1 MPPVK
6 LTTSVDHA
14 GAARLGKQL
23 DALGGEIKD
32 RMKQARK
39 LAGYV
44 RTQDR
49 RNIRRQETVDG
60 APFAPR
66 KRPRADRAMLA
77 GLAKAMDV
85 VSQPRLGGV
94 AVTWKNALTA
104 KIAYRHQHGV
114 GEDWT
119 PEKAAKVYGR
129 PDYKAACTRTQAKA
143 LLREGYRLMVPMRG
157 GGRRPMRVTVGW
169 LESRLS
175 LGQAG
180 IILRLMRTKK
190 AQGAQ
195 SWRDTVPERPFLGV
209 TPGEADKMCE
219 KLAKTVLGKV
229 PR

>member
-1 MPPVK
+1 MQIK
-6 LTTSVDHA
+6 LTAEVDHRR
-14 GAARLGKQL
+14 AARLDKQL

-39 LAGYV
+39 LGGYV
-44 RTQDR
+44 RTQSR
-49 RNIRRQETVDG
+49 RNIRRQETVEG

-66 KRPRADRAMLA
+66 KRQRADRAMLS
-77 GLAKAMDV
+77 GLAKTVEV
-85 VSQPRLGGV
+85 VSRPDLGGV

-104 KIAYRHQHGV
+104 KIAYRHQQGV

-129 PDYKAACTRTQAKA
+129 PDYKAACTRSQATA
-143 LLREGYRLMVPMRG
+143 LLRVGYRLMVPMKG

-190 AQGAQ
+190 SQGAQ

-209 TPGEADKMCE
+209 TPGEAEKMCE

>member
-1 MPPVK
+1 MQQIK
-6 LTTSVDHA
+6 LTASVDHG
-14 GAARLGKQL
+14 GADRLGKQL

-49 RNIRRQETVDG
+49 RNIRRQETVEG

-66 KRPRADRAMLA
+66 KRQRADRAMLA
-77 GLAKAMDV
+77 GLAKSMEI

-119 PEKAAKVYGR
+119 PDKAAKVYGR
-129 PDYKAACTRTQAKA
+129 PDYKAACTRSQAKA
-143 LLREGYRLMVPMRG
+143 LLREGYRLMVPMKG

-209 TPGEADKMCE
+209 TPGEAEKMCE

>member
-1 MPPVK
+1 MQIK
-6 LTTSVDHA
+6 LTASVDHG

-23 DALGGEIKD
+23 DSLGSGIKD

-66 KRPRADRAMLA
+66 KRQRADRAMLA
-77 GLAKAMDV
+77 GLAKTMTI
-85 VSQPRLGGV
+85 VSKPGLGGV
-94 AVTWKNALTA
+94 AVTWKNPLTA

-129 PDYKAACTRTQAKA
+129 PDYKASCTRSQAKA
-143 LLREGYRLMVPMRG
+143 LLREGYRLMVPMKG

-190 AQGAQ
+190 SQGAQ
-195 SWRDTVPERPFLGV
+195 SWRDNVPERPFLGV
-209 TPGEADKMCE
+209 TPGEAEKMCE

>member
-1 MPPVK
+1 MQQIK
-6 LTTSVDHA
+6 LTASFDHG
-14 GAARLGKQL
+14 GADRLGKQL
-23 DALGGEIKD
+23 DALGGEIKG
-32 RMKQARK
+32 RMKAARK

-66 KRPRADRAMLA
+66 KRQRADRAMLA
-77 GLAKAMDV
+77 GLANTMTV

-129 PDYKAACTRTQAKA
+129 PDYKAACTRSQAKA
-143 LLREGYRLMVPMRG
+143 LLREGYRLMVPMKG

>member
-1 MPPVK
+1 MPVK
-6 LTTSVDHA
+6 FTAEMDARSS
-14 GAARLGKQL
+14 ARLNKQL

-44 RTQDR
+44 RTQGR
-49 RNIRRQETVDG
+49 RNIRRQETIEG
-60 APFAPR
+60 EPFASR
-66 KRPRADRAMLA
+66 KRQRAERAMLS
-77 GLAKAMDV
+77 GLAKAMTV
-85 VSQPRLGGV
+85 VSKPELGGV

-104 KIAYRHQHGV
+104 KIAYRHQHGI

-119 PEKAAKVYGR
+119 PDKAAKVYGR
-129 PDYKAACTRTQAKA
+129 PDYKAACTRLQAKA
-143 LLREGYRLMVPMRG
+143 LLREGYRLMVPMKG
-157 GGRRPMRVTVGW
+157 GGRRPKRVTVGW

-195 SWRDTVPERPFLGV
+195 SWRDTVPERPYLGV
-209 TPGEADKMCE
+209 TPGEAQKMCE
-219 KLAKTVLGKV
+219 KLAKTVLGNV

>member
-1 MPPVK
+1 MPVK
-6 LTTSVDHA
+6 LTAKADPRS
-14 GAARLGKQL
+14 AARLDKQL

-39 LAGYV
+39 LGGYV
-44 RTQDR
+44 RTQNR

-60 APFAPR
+60 EPFAPR
-66 KRPRADRAMLA
+66 KRQRADRAMLS
-77 GLAKAMDV
+77 GLAKTMAV
-85 VSQPRLGGV
+85 VSKPELGGV

-119 PEKAAKVYGR
+119 PEKAAKIYGR
-129 PDYKAACTRTQAKA
+129 PDYKAACTRRQAKA
-143 LLREGYRLMVPMRG
+143 LLREGYRLMVPMKG
-157 GGRRPMRVTVGW
+157 GGRRPKRVTVGW
-169 LESRLS
+169 IESRLS

-180 IILRLMRTKK
+180 IILRYMRTKQ

-209 TPGEADKMCE
+209 TPGEAEKMCE

>member
-1 MPPVK
+1 MPVK
-6 LTTSVDHA
+6 LTASFDPS

-32 RMKQARK
+32 RMRQARK
-39 LAGYV
+39 LGGYA
-44 RTQDR
+44 RTQSR
-49 RNIRRQETVDG
+49 RNVRRQETVDG

-66 KRPRADRAMLA
+66 KRQRADRAMLA
-77 GLAKAMDV
+77 GLAKDIEV
-85 VSQPRLGGV
+85 VSKSELGGV
-94 AVTWKNALTA
+94 AVTWENALTA
-104 KIAYRHQHGV
+104 KIAYRHQHGI

-129 PDYKAACTRTQAKA
+129 PDYKAACTRRQAKA
-143 LLREGYRLMVPMRG
+143 LLREGYRLMVPMKG
-157 GGRRPMRVTVGW
+157 GGRRPKRVTVGW

-180 IILRLMRTKK
+180 VILRLMRTKK

-209 TPGEADKMCE
+209 TPGEAEKMCE